1 MKSNWLSSRLTKAKQ
16 ASTMWVTLA
25 DSIQASFEGAL
36 NDIVDTIT
44 NNRSVMTMS
53 VEEVKRKQESLGHFF
68 SVLDV
73 PDTEKNLTLLTRL
86 DQIHL
91 KATEFPIKD
100 MVRRNFDGL
109 EMDWSPVYAPI
120 DQNEYPYGTRLI
132 AQTEFDNFDAETKE
146 SWFMTSR
153 GRMILNLNKYLPP
166 EEEMNRIYNSIY
178 ETIIPMIPLDIVF
191 DGFFTQVKIEAVFDV
206 HSYTD
211 FDNPISDTFK
221 VKYTLDDITKT
232 TEVLDSRFAIEQD
245 AFSLDSTTRTE
256 RLPYQDRRIEL
267 LGEQPLGLLPFGSQY
282 SNEVITMDTQ
292 SMAGSSLVIGDKWKS
307 TQGLA
312 VPSGRSFKV
321 QPSSSNLYHLLNC
334 EVGERY
340 IVTVRKESNART
352 RFIISESNNTGA
364 EVKEVFNRADTRA
377 QYGATFQ
384 ATSVAMYIVLDLDI
398 NAETIC
404 SDIQVKKLT
413 AI

>member
-44 NNRSVMTMS
+44 SNRSVMTMS

-132 AQTEFDNFDAETKE
+132 AQAEFDNFDAQTQE

-166 EEEMNRIYNSIY
+166 EEEMARIYDTIN

-191 DGFFTQVKIEAVFDV
+191 DGFFTQVKINAIFDI
-206 HSYTD
+206 HLYTTIS
-211 FDNPISDTFK
+211 NPITDTFK
-221 VKYTLDDITKT
+221 VSYSIESNTWLG
-232 TEVLDSRFAIEQD
+232 EVLTSYFVIENDS
-245 AFSLDSTTRTE
+245 FSVDSATRSK
-256 RLPYQDRRIEL
+256 RLTFDDRKHEL
-267 LGEQPLGLLPFGSQY
+267 LGEQPLGLMPLGASY
-282 SNEVITMDTQ
+282 SNETNMITDSLAKTKLNLNNWY
-292 SMAGSSLVIGDKWKS
+292 STSGAKKPTSSEFNLPRSNGIIYHPISCNIGD
-307 TQGLA
+307 
-312 VPSGRSFKV
+312 R
-321 QPSSSNLYHLLNC
+321 H
-334 EVGERY
+334 
-340 IVTVRKESNART
+340 TVNIRKETNSKAA
-352 RFIISESNNTGA
+352 FYISESNSVGGKVDT
-364 EVKEVFNRADTRA
+364 VFDVNDRIGS
-377 QYGATFQ
+377 YGITFH
-384 ATSVAMYIVLDLDI
+384 ATSITMYLVVDLDSA
-398 NAETIC
+398 NNTVC
-404 SDIQVKKLT
+404 SGLAVKKLT